1 MTRRDGDDPG
11 PQRLGRALDRL
22 MGTLR
27 APSVD
32 VLDSVFTRWPE
43 IVGDDVAAHS
53 RPVSI
58 DGSTLVVSVD
68 DPTWASE
75 VRWLANEVV
84 ARVVEVSGS
93 DRVSTVEVRVARR
106 K

>member
-1 MTRRDGDDPG
+1 MTRRGSDDAG

-32 VLDSVFTRWPE
+32 VLDSVFTKWPE

-58 DGSTLVVSVD
+58 DGSTLLVSVD

-75 VRWLANEVV
+75 VRWLANEVI
-84 ARVVEVSGS
+84 ARVVAVSGS
-93 DRVSTVEVRVARR
+93 DRVSTLEVRVAKRR
-106 K
+106 